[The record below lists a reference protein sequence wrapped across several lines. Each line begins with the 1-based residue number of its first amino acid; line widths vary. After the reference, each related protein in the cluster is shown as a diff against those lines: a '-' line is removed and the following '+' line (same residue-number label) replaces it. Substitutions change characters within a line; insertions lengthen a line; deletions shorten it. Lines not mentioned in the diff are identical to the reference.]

1 MVKKLEGQVVLVT
14 GANRGQGKAI
24 AEYLLSLGAKV
35 AFGARNVNLAEEV
48 VTSTGSPEAFAVQLD
63 VTKNEEWI
71 AAMAKVV
78 KKFGRLDVLVNNAG
92 LLIRKPFIEMK
103 AEEYEQLIQVNQL
116 GVFFGMQAAIPYM
129 IEQGKGSIVNNLS
142 ISSFAPI
149 SQSSA
154 YAATKASVVAMSKAA
169 AIELGP
175 SGVRVNMV
183 HPGGVETEMATEGKG
198 VPEFYDSI
206 PLGRIGQPLEIAK
219 AIAFLAS
226 DDSSYCT
233 GTEIVVDGGMT
244 LGTADR

>member
-1 MVKKLEGQVVLVT
+1 MRKLDGQVVLVT
-14 GANRGQGKAI
+14 GANRGQGKVI
-24 AEYLLSLGAKV
+24 AEYLLSLGASV
-35 AFGARNVNLAEEV
+35 AFGGRDVHLAEEV
-48 VTSTGSPEAFAVQLD
+48 VASTGSSEALAVQLD
-63 VTKNEEWI
+63 VTKNEEWL
-71 AAMAKVV
+71 AATAEIV
-78 KKFGRLDVLVNNAG
+78 KKFGRLNVLVNNAG

-103 AEEYEQLIQVNQL
+103 TEEYEQLIQVNQL
-116 GVFFGMQAAIPYM
+116 GVFFGMQAVVPYM
-129 IEQGKGSIVNNLS
+129 IKQGTGSIVNNLS

-149 SQSSA
+149 RHSSA

-198 VPEFYDSI
+198 VPDFYNSI
-206 PLGRIGQPLEIAK
+206 PLGRIGQPQEIAK
-219 AIAFLAS
+219 AVAFLAS

>member
-1 MVKKLEGQVVLVT
+1 MMGKLDGQVVLVT
-14 GANRGQGKAI
+14 GANRGQGKAV
-24 AEYLLSLGAKV
+24 AEYLLSLGASV
-35 AFGARNVNLAEEV
+35 AFGARNVRHAEEV
-48 VTSTGSPEAFAVQLD
+48 VASTGSSEAFAVQLD
-63 VTKNEEWI
+63 VTKNEEWM
-71 AAMAKVV
+71 AATAEIV

-103 AEEYEQLIQVNQL
+103 TEEYEQLIQVNQL

-175 SGVRVNMV
+175 SGVRINMV

-206 PLGRIGQPLEIAK
+206 PLGRIGQPREIAK